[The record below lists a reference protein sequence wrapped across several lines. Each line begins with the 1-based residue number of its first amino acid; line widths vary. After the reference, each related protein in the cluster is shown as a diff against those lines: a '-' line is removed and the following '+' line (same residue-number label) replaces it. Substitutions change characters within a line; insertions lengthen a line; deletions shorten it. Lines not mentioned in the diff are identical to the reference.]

1 MNNQELPRLNTLN
14 KKYSLESDKK
24 ENKILNVLN
33 ELNKKIDILTVKID
47 ILMKH
52 NNINNEI
59 FLDSLIETKLKN
71 KDSFSRISR
80 PPTRRDLNE

>member
-14 KKYSLESDKK
+14 KKYSLESYKK

-59 FLDSLIETKLKN
+59 FLDSLIERKLKN
-71 KDSFSRISR
+71 QDSYSSISR

>member
-14 KKYSLESDKK
+14 KKYAVESDKNEGK
-24 ENKILNVLN
+24 TLNYLK
-33 ELNKKIDILTVKID
+33 ELNKKIDILNVKID

-59 FLDSLIETKLKN
+59 FLDSLIEKKLKN
-71 KDSFSRISR
+71 KDSFSKVSR

>member
-59 FLDSLIETKLKN
+59 FLDSLIERKLKT
-71 KDSFSRISR
+71 RIVIQVYQ
-80 PPTRRDLNE
+80 DLQLEEI

>member
-1 MNNQELPRLNTLN
+1 MNNQELPKLNTLN
-14 KKYSLESDKK
+14 KKYAVESDKNESK
-24 ENKILNVLN
+24 TLNYLK

-59 FLDSLIETKLKN
+59 FLDSLIEKKLKN
-71 KDSFSRISR
+71 KDSFLKVSR